1 MSRRVCESTRRNGR
15 RSSRRFATRAG
26 RLRVATTARR
36 FDFNLKF
43 APQRSKVWVVYL
55 AGGGACDDPIAGW
68 YFAGHTNVAALLAV
82 IEERDGL
89 DDSDSETEVL
99 FAGSSAGAFGPMVRP
114 RGSSSRSFWFW

>member
-1 MSRRVCESTRRNGR
+1 VRIDPTQWETVEPAIRDARW
-15 RSSRRFATRAG
+15 A
-26 RLRVATTARR
+26 TARCNDGTP